1 MKIFHNENERTV
13 VYVQMQDIMYISN
26 ETYIPIPTSIFTK
39 VFSGVTIVD
48 DLNRFNFVRFDEDS
62 VVKFFKDLDFIIDYD
77 EYKSLTDE
85 QIEQRFKNFINEHN
99 NYVKKWNEMSEM
111 DREKNTDLF
120 FSANNIE
127 YVLNFIRKI
136 YALKHNKTHMPFP
149 DFVNN

>member
-1 MKIFHNENERTV
+1 MKNERTV

-26 ETYIPIPTSIFTK
+26 ETYIPIPASILTK

-48 DLNRFNFVRFDEDS
+48 DSNRFNFVRFDEDS

-127 YVLNFIRKI
+127 YVLNFIREI
-136 YALKHNKTHMPFP
+136 YSLKHNKTHMPFP